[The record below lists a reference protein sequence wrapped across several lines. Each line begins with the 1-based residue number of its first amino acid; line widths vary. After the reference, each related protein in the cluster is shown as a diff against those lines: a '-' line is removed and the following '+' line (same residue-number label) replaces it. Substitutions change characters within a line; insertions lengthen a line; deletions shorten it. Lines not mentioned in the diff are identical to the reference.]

1 MPTKKEYLQA
11 KKNENHYLIMFIC
24 YQVDLKKTN
33 AISSITFEQFCEA
46 YSHFLKISSER
57 LNMSPEY
64 LFQISYDKVITQLDK
79 HFDVTTLTLTKKVL
93 VDETITIIF

>member
-11 KKNENHYLIMFIC
+11 RKDENHYLIMFIY

-33 AISSITFEQFCEA
+33 AISSITFPQFCES
-46 YSHFLKISSER
+46 YSHFLKISGER

-64 LFQISYDKVITQLDK
+64 LFQISYDKVITQLDE
-79 HFDVTTLTLTKKVL
+79 HFDVTTLTFTKKVL